1 MSSDQSSHPLAIV
14 SIGCVF
20 PGQRNFNHLAEPQA
34 WQQLVQQHYVSPWQH
49 VDTELNVKTALSIG
63 QVSDQDFDFRKFAI
77 PPLFRKAVSKETRL
91 ALLAADEVFRQI
103 TIPESL
109 RDHCDQFCA
118 VHLGSDSAY
127 RNAAKVQ
134 ALRLLGDQ
142 LLEQGHALQ
151 TTEQQIDTYK
161 QQLAQCLGASS
172 HDRVGEMAS
181 SIPARIAHFAQTRG
195 KCQAID
201 GADLGGLR
209 LLQLA
214 QDSFRFQDSRIAL
227 LTSVQCFHHPEQA
240 NLLLEQGVS
249 ANQTWL
255 EGAISLLVCPVN
267 IAQANQWPILAELSD
282 IDTLPATEV
291 TKNDCD
297 YFAGAN
303 QVFCQ
308 LLDMLRLQQQSCAGH
323 SFTGT
328 GWQISPTSSSQ
339 NITQPQAPIRI
350 LDYAPLTALGQD
362 KQSFWQTLAQGGDTL
377 ETLSSEQLHQ
387 VALFRPNPQKLSTY
401 IRQAM
406 CFPSHDIQH
415 VAASKPMMP
424 VKQHRLDVTQQYL
437 LNAGTCLSQQ
447 SIQTNR
453 RTAIIVATNL
463 SLTPDRIRTVR
474 HLWDELPQ
482 TVALPRPQPAPL
494 NRWNW
499 YGASGIGS
507 AMLLAQQLGIE
518 ADCYAVEA
526 ACASAMAA
534 LHDAVRSLQSGRYD
548 QVIVAGIEMA
558 TTERDLVLCSAQMML
573 STSRIRPFADKNDG
587 FTPGDGGGIF
597 ILSRQSDDS
606 QALATIRAISGSCD
620 SRSMTA
626 PDPEGQALAIEKT
639 LSLTDVVPSKIQ
651 YIEAHGTGTALGDVS
666 EISAIRQHYQRTADT
681 TEMQPPSA
689 PLYIGSVKYNFG
701 HCFAGA
707 AALSVCK
714 VLSAFEH
721 EQIPPTPLL
730 GELNPQLMLADLP
743 AEIPQQTIP
752 WSYPQSGG
760 RMAAINAFGTGGINY
775 HLIIEQTNVI
785 EQTNIIKQTN
795 SESGCNQSRTNN
807 HTD

>member
-1 MSSDQSSHPLAIV
+1 MSSDQSNNRLAIV

-20 PGQRNFNHLAEPQA
+20 PGQRHFNHLAEPQA

-49 VDTELNVKTALSIG
+49 VDTELDVKVALSIG
-63 QVSDQDFDFRKFAI
+63 QVSDQEFDFRKFAI

-91 ALLAADEVFRQI
+91 ALLAADEVFQQI
-103 TIPESL
+103 TLPDSL

-118 VHLGSDSAY
+118 VHLGSDAAY

-142 LLEQGHALQ
+142 LTEQNHSLQ
-151 TTEQQIDTYK
+151 EAEQQIDAYK
-161 QQLAQCLGASS
+161 QQLVQCLGASS
-172 HDRVGEMAS
+172 HDRIGEMAS

-195 KCQAID
+195 KCQTID

-214 QDSFRFQDSRIAL
+214 QDSFRFQDSRVAL
-227 LTSVQCFHHPEQA
+227 LTSIQCFHHPEQA

-267 IAQANQWPILAELSD
+267 VAQENQWPVLAELGD
-282 IDTLPATEV
+282 IDTLPSTEATQ
-291 TKNDCD
+291 NDCD

-308 LLDMLRLQQQSCAGH
+308 LLDMLRQQKQHCSGH
-323 SFTGT
+323 SFTGF
-328 GWQISPTSSSQ
+328 GWQISPTSV
-339 NITQPQAPIRI
+339 NKTIPHPQAPIQL
-350 LDYAPLTALGQD
+350 LDYCPLTALGYD
-362 KQSFWQTLAQGGDTL
+362 KSSFWQTLAQGGDTIQP
-377 ETLSSEQLHQ
+377 LSAEQLHQ
-387 VALFRPNPQKLSTY
+387 VALFRPHPQKLSTY

-406 CFPSHDIQH
+406 CFPSHNIQD
-415 VAASKPMMP
+415 VTAEKPMMP
-424 VKQHRLDVTQQYL
+424 AKQHRLDVTQQYL
-437 LNAGTCLSQQ
+437 LNASTRLSLP
-447 SIQTNR
+447 SDASNR

-463 SLTPDRIRTVR
+463 SLTPDRVRTVR
-474 HLWDELPQ
+474 HLWDQLPQ
-482 TVALPRPQPAPL
+482 TITLPRPQPLPQ

-507 AMLLAQQLGIE
+507 AMLLAQQLAIE

-526 ACASAMAA
+526 ACASSMAA

-597 ILSRQSDDS
+597 ILSRQPANSK
-606 QALATIRAISGSCD
+606 ALATIRAISGSCD

-639 LSLTDVVPSKIQ
+639 LALTDVAPEQIQ
-651 YIEAHGTGTALGDVS
+651 YIEAHGTGTALGDIS
-666 EISAIRQHYQRTADT
+666 EISAIRQHYQRESDSPDAAP
-681 TEMQPPSA
+681 QRA
-689 PLYIGSVKYNFG
+689 PLFIGSVKYNFG

-707 AALSVCK
+707 AALSMCK
-714 VLSAFEH
+714 VLNAFEH
-721 EQIPPTPLL
+721 EQIPPTPVY
-730 GELNPQLMLADLP
+730 EQMNPQLMLADLP
-743 AEIPQQTIP
+743 ADIPQQTIP
-752 WSYPQSGG
+752 WPYPCTGG
-760 RMAAINAFGTGGINY
+760 RIAAINSFGTGGINY
-775 HLIIEQTNVI
+775 HLIIEQ
-785 EQTNIIKQTN
+785 
-795 SESGCNQSRTNN
+795 SGAAD
-807 HTD
+807 HHE

>member
-1 MSSDQSSHPLAIV
+1 MSVDPSNHLAIV

-20 PGQRNFNHLAEPQA
+20 PGQRDFRQLAEPQA
-34 WQQLVQQHYVSPWQH
+34 WQQLIQQHYASPWQNS
-49 VDTELNVKTALSIG
+49 DPELKTKVALSIG
-63 QVSDQDFDFRKFAI
+63 QVSDPDFDYRKFAI

-91 ALLAADEVFRQI
+91 ALLAADEVLQQI

-118 VHLGSDSAY
+118 VHLGSDAAY

-134 ALRLLGDQ
+134 VLRLLGDQ
-142 LLEQGHALQ
+142 LTEQGYSPQETA
-151 TTEQQIDTYK
+151 QQIDAYK
-161 QQLAQCLGASS
+161 QQLVQCLGASS

-195 KCQAID
+195 KCQTLD
-201 GADLGGLR
+201 GADLGGIR

-214 QDSFRFQDSRIAL
+214 QDSFRCQDSRIAL

-249 ANQTWL
+249 ASQTWL
-255 EGAISLLVCPVN
+255 EGAISLLVCPVHV
-267 IAQANQWPILAELSD
+267 AQENQWPVLAELGD
-282 IDTLPATEV
+282 IHTLSSTDDTAGH
-291 TKNDCD
+291 CD

-308 LLDMLRLQQQSCAGH
+308 LLDMLRQQKQHCFGH
-323 SFTGT
+323 SFTGR
-328 GWQISPTSSSQ
+328 GWQISPTSV
-339 NITQPQAPIRI
+339 NPAIPHPQSPIQI
-350 LDYAPLTALGQD
+350 LDYCPLTALGHD
-362 KQSFWQTLAQGGDTL
+362 KLPFWQTLTQGEDTL
-377 ETLSSEQLHQ
+377 QPLSAEQLHQ

-406 CFPSHDIQH
+406 GFPSHHIQD
-415 VAASKPMMP
+415 VTPEKPMMP
-424 VKQHRLDVTQQYL
+424 AKQHRLDVTQQYL
-437 LNAGTCLSQQ
+437 LNGSTCLSLP
-447 SIQTNR
+447 SDAASR

-474 HLWDELPQ
+474 HLWDQLPQ
-482 TVALPRPQPAPL
+482 TIRLPRPQPLPQ

-507 AMLLAQQLGIE
+507 AMLLAQQLGLD

-573 STSRIRPFADKNDG
+573 STSRIRPFADNNDG
-587 FTPGDGGGIF
+587 FTPGDGGGVF
-597 ILSRQSDDS
+597 ILCRQPDDS
-606 QALATIRAISGSCD
+606 ESIATIRAISGSCD

-639 LSLTDVVPSKIQ
+639 LALTDVTPTQIQ

-681 TEMQPPSA
+681 IEMEPPSA

-721 EQIPPTPLL
+721 EQIPPTPIH
-730 GELNPQLMLADLP
+730 GQLNPQLMLADLP

-752 WSYPQSGG
+752 WSYPDSGG
-760 RMAAINAFGTGGINY
+760 RIAAINSFGTGGINY
-775 HLIIEQTNVI
+775 HLILEQRGATA
-785 EQTNIIKQTN
+785 EH
-795 SESGCNQSRTNN
+795 NQ
-807 HTD
+807 